1 MLPAAIQNIEAL
13 HFAVDSINNNPYI
26 LPHTKLGLDLFGLS
40 SCAASIAD
48 QFANLTKVTNIT
60 VEPIVG
66 LVGLESS
73 HYTEEFFNQ
82 LMHSVVSIKY
92 TSKLSA

>member
-1 MLPAAIQNIEAL
+1 MPAAIQNIEAL
-13 HFAVDSINNNPYI
+13 HFAVDFINNNPYI

-60 VEPIVG
+60 MEPIVG

-73 HYTEEFFNQ
+73 HHTEEFFNQ
-82 LMHSVVSIKY
+82 PMHSVVGRKY
-92 TSKLSA
+92 T

>member
-1 MLPAAIQNIEAL
+1 MQNIEAL
-13 HFAVDSINNNPYI
+13 HFAVEFINNNPYI

-48 QFANLTKVTNIT
+48 QFTNLTKVTNIT
-60 VEPIVG
+60 MEPIVG

-73 HYTEEFFNQ
+73 YHTEEFFNQ
-82 LMHSVVSIKY
+82 PMHSVVGRKY
-92 TSKLSA
+92 T